1 MEGEHNEFFESVT
14 DSGIIQM
21 LRNSLRTEQE
31 KIQFDELLETK
42 VQEYSLLYEDMNS
55 QVMQYKSDVE
65 KINVEQP
72 EHNKRQDQDDS

>member
-1 MEGEHNEFFESVT
+1 MSFLKVLQ

-42 VQEYSLLYEDMNS
+42 VQEYALLYEDMNS

-72 EHNKRQDQDDS
+72 EHNERQDKDDS

>member
-1 MEGEHNEFFESVT
+1 MSFLKVLQ

>member
-1 MEGEHNEFFESVT
+1 MSFLKVLQ

-31 KIQFDELLETK
+31 RVQFDELLENK
-42 VQEYSLLYEDMNS
+42 VQEYARLYEDMNS

-65 KINVEQP
+65 KINVEQS
-72 EHNKRQDQDDS
+72 EHNERQDKDDS

>member
-1 MEGEHNEFFESVT
+1 MSFLKVLQ

-31 KIQFDELLETK
+31 RAQFDELLETK
-42 VQEYSLLYEDMNS
+42 VQEYSMLYEDMNA

-65 KINVEQP
+65 KINVEQS

>member
-1 MEGEHNEFFESVT
+1 MSFLKVLQ

-31 KIQFDELLETK
+31 RIQFDELLETK
-42 VQEYSLLYEDMNS
+42 VQEYAMLYEDMNT

-65 KINVEQP
+65 KINVEQS
-72 EHNKRQDQDDS
+72 EHNERQDQDDS

>member
-1 MEGEHNEFFESVT
+1 
-14 DSGIIQM
+14 M

>member
-1 MEGEHNEFFESVT
+1 MSFLKVLQ

-31 KIQFDELLETK
+31 RIQFDELLENK
-42 VQEYSLLYEDMNS
+42 VQEYARLYEDMNS

-72 EHNKRQDQDDS
+72 EHNERQDKDDS

>member
-1 MEGEHNEFFESVT
+1 MSFLKVLQ

-31 KIQFDELLETK
+31 KTQFDELLETK
-42 VQEYSLLYEDMNS
+42 IQEYARLYEDMNA

-65 KINVEQP
+65 KINVEQS
-72 EHNKRQDQDDS
+72 EHNERQDQDNG

>member
-1 MEGEHNEFFESVT
+1 MSFLKVLQ

-31 KIQFDELLETK
+31 KVQFDELLENK
-42 VQEYSLLYEDMNS
+42 VQEYARLYEDMNS

-65 KINVEQP
+65 KINVEQS
-72 EHNKRQDQDDS
+72 EHNERQDKDDS

>member
-1 MEGEHNEFFESVT
+1 MSFLKVLQ

-42 VQEYSLLYEDMNS
+42 VQEYALLYEDMNS

-65 KINVEQP
+65 KLNVEQP
-72 EHNKRQDQDDS
+72 EHNERQDQDDS

>member
-1 MEGEHNEFFESVT
+1 
-14 DSGIIQM
+14 M

-31 KIQFDELLETK
+31 KIQFDELLQTK
-42 VQEYSLLYEDMNS
+42 VQEYAMLYEDMNA

-65 KINVEQP
+65 KINVEQS

>member
-1 MEGEHNEFFESVT
+1 MSFLKVLQ

-42 VQEYSLLYEDMNS
+42 VQEYALLYEDMNS

-65 KINVEQP
+65 KINVEQS
-72 EHNKRQDQDDS
+72 EHNERQDQDDS

>member
-1 MEGEHNEFFESVT
+1 MSFLKVLQ

-42 VQEYSLLYEDMNS
+42 VQEYALLYEDMNS

-72 EHNKRQDQDDS
+72 EHNERQDQDDS

>member
-1 MEGEHNEFFESVT
+1 MSFLKVLQ

-31 KIQFDELLETK
+31 RIQFDELLENK
-42 VQEYSLLYEDMNS
+42 VQEYARLYEDMNS

-65 KINVEQP
+65 KINVEQS
-72 EHNKRQDQDDS
+72 EHNERQDKDDS

>member
-1 MEGEHNEFFESVT
+1 MSFLKVLQ

-31 KIQFDELLETK
+31 RIQFDELLENK
-42 VQEYSLLYEDMNS
+42 VQEYARLYEDMNS

-65 KINVEQP
+65 KLNVEQP
-72 EHNKRQDQDDS
+72 EHNERQDKDDS